1 MKYLRLFEDFD
12 SYDPY
17 ELMIIPPNKK
27 GEMLIDEIM
36 KSEPNL
42 NLVNDLIVLG
52 ANLDWKDAG
61 NYGQRTALYWTVIRN
76 YSEIARMLIG
86 AGADVDV
93 QDESGW
99 TPLHW
104 AAYINR
110 TEITQMLID
119 AKADLNI
126 EDVDSRT
133 ALHYIA
139 VHNNRLEIARMLI
152 DAGARIDI
160 EDNEGKLPYE
170 LATTSGLKKLLKP

>member
-1 MKYLRLFEDFD
+1 MKYIKLFESFED
-12 SYDPY
+12 YDPY
-17 ELMIIPPNKK
+17 ELMITPPNKK
-27 GEMLIDEIM
+27 AEMLIDEIM

-104 AAYINR
+104 AAYYNR

-139 VHNNRLEIARMLI
+139 VHNRLEIARMLI

-160 EDNEGKLPYE
+160 EDNEGKTPYD
-170 LATTSGLKKLLKP
+170 LTSNQELKKLLNP